1 MGWWPW
7 SSKEETA
14 QKNLQNHID
23 GLNAEV
29 KTLSALNLK
38 DNNWAKQAIIALGN
52 LNITLQ
58 ALIENKETSQ
68 AEKPP
73 EVKSDSADDLINGG
87 TRKKRKNKKHKKKTY
102 RH

>member
-29 KTLSALNLK
+29 KTLSALNLT
-38 DNNWAKQAIIALGN
+38 DNNWAKQAIDDLGN

-58 ALIENKETSQ
+58 ALIENKGTLPQE
-68 AEKPP
+68 EKPN
-73 EVKSDSADDLINGG
+73 LINGG

>member
-14 QKNLQNHID
+14 EKNLQKYRTD
-23 GLNAEV
+23 LSELQTKTNA
-29 KTLSALNLK
+29 L
-38 DNNWAKQAIIALGN
+38 DKQANPWIE
-52 LNITLQ
+52 Q
-58 ALIENKETSQ
+58 ATRILDEAVT
-68 AEKPP
+68 
-73 EVKSDSADDLINGG
+73 KSSAIQSGMSNADGFSGGG